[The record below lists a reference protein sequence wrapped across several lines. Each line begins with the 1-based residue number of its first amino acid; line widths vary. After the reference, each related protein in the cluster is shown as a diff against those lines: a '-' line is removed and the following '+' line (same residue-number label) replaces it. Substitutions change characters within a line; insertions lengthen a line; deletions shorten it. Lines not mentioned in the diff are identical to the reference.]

1 MSIRWKLN
9 IKSKN
14 NCCFI
19 FKKSKKEINQDKY
32 KIEQGAIF
40 RFGRI
45 TMRIKEIRIYK
56 NLNLNQSIDF
66 NYNQNINNILNEN
79 GNEIKNNKDEETIK
93 NVLTFSN
100 DLTRKK
106 FNKIINSKMDS
117 I

>member
-1 MSIRWKLN
+1 
-9 IKSKN
+9 
-14 NCCFI
+14 
-19 FKKSKKEINQDKY
+19 
-32 KIEQGAIF
+32 
-40 RFGRI
+40 
-45 TMRIKEIRIYK
+45 MRVKEIRINK

-100 DLTRKK
+100 DLAKKK

-117 I
+117 IKLNKITTINVSQKI

>member
-1 MSIRWKLN
+1 
-9 IKSKN
+9 
-14 NCCFI
+14 
-19 FKKSKKEINQDKY
+19 
-32 KIEQGAIF
+32 
-40 RFGRI
+40 
-45 TMRIKEIRIYK
+45 MRIKEIRIYK

-79 GNEIKNNKDEETIK
+79 GNDLKDEETIK